1 LVQNPASRRQWKKCL
16 IVSGQSDDIAAAM
29 EVIQV
34 FDQPVMRGQRTKRIS
49 PVFWTADEFSSALV
63 DVLSAEGYA
72 ASTNIAS
79 GSPILVLSIPPIN
92 SYYFYFF

>member
-1 LVQNPASRRQWKKCL
+1 VVNVLNALAQYFGLLMNSA
-16 IVSGQSDDIAAAM
+16 
-29 EVIQV
+29 
-34 FDQPVMRGQRTKRIS
+34 
-49 PVFWTADEFSSALV
+49 SALV